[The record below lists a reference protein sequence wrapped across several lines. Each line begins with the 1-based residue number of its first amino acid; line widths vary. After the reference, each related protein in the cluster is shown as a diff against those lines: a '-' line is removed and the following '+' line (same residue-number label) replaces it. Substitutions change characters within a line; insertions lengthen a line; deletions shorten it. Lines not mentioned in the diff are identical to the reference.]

1 MSASA
6 RSSARNAEQEGSE
19 MATETDKMAAA
30 TLTVALLRPA
40 QASGEVGG
48 LERAQSAA
56 AKRAV
61 ALYHEILALI
71 QEAPH

>member
-1 MSASA
+1 
-6 RSSARNAEQEGSE
+6 

-71 QEAPH
+71 QESPH

>member
-1 MSASA
+1 MNAGAQSPV
-6 RSSARNAEQEGSE
+6 RNAEREGTD

-71 QEAPH
+71 QEFPH